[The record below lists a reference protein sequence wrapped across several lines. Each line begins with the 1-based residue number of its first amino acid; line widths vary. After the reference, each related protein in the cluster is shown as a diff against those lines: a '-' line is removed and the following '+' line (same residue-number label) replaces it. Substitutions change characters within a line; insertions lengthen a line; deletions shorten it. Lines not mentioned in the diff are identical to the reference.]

1 MPGTA
6 LYQGRHP
13 GVHAP
18 FGDALE
24 CRRYAVH
31 RQSIAADGWLG
42 DARHS
47 TRKSDHNPDADG
59 CVRAIDVDSRL
70 DSSEGISI
78 YLADQIRICGKTD
91 KRISYVIHNGM
102 IASRILNFK
111 WRKYKGFNKH
121 TKHIHISFTKLGDKD
136 SKPFDIPLLGGKI

>member
-1 MPGTA
+1 MKPWLCFAGVQLRDQIDTW
-6 LYQGRHP
+6 YQ
-13 GVHAP
+13 
-18 FGDALE
+18 D
-24 CRRYAVH
+24 RRTT
-31 RQSIAADGWLG
+31 SDGWLG

-47 TRKSDHNPDADG
+47 TRKSDHNPDAG

-70 DSSEGISI
+70 DSSEGMSV
-78 YLADQIRICGKTD
+78 YLADQIRLCAKTD

-111 WRKYKGFNKH
+111 WRKYSGFNKH

-136 SKPFDIPLLGGKI
+136 SKPFDIPLLGGKL